1 MGEWGAGV
9 IFYRQDPAMLAL
21 ALVAALVWDSVWGEM
36 ANVWHPVVY
45 MGRTI
50 RLGRD
55 LGLRTVRGPF
65 GQLLWGAAMA
75 MVIPGLFTILAMGLL
90 AASHRLGAV
99 WEGLLSVYLLKSSF
113 AIRALR
119 DAAFD
124 VKKALATEDLE
135 RSRFA
140 LRSLCSRDAST
151 LEAKDIASAT
161 IGSLAENLSDS
172 VVAPLFFFLVF
183 GIPGAICYRV
193 VNTMDAIV
201 GYRGKYEYLGKVP
214 ARLDD
219 LLNLIPARIT
229 ACLLLLASIWDLE
242 VCRRAA
248 HILRR
253 DRRKTPS
260 PNGGWPMST
269 MAGLLRVEVN
279 KIGVY
284 SLGDPVRPLSS
295 GSIDE
300 AWQFARAATCLLG
313 AAAITLL
320 VVQALWI

>member
-1 MGEWGAGV
+1 MGEWASLV
-9 IFYRQDPAMLAL
+9 FFRQDPAMLAL
-21 ALVAALVWDSVWGEM
+21 ALVAALVWDRVWGEM

-55 LGLRTVRGPF
+55 MGLRVARKPF
-65 GQLLWGAAMA
+65 GELLWGGMMA
-75 MVIPGLFTILAMGLL
+75 LVIPGMFTVLAMGLL
-90 AASHRLGAV
+90 ACAHRLGVV
-99 WEGLLSVYLLKSSF
+99 WEGLLTVYLLKSSF

-124 VKKALATEDLE
+124 VKQALATQDLE
-135 RSRFA
+135 KSRFA

-172 VVAPLFFFLVF
+172 IVAPLFFFLVF
-183 GIPGAICYRV
+183 GIPGAVCYRV

-229 ACLLLLASIWDLE
+229 ACLLLLASLWDLE
-242 VCRRAA
+242 LCRRGART
-248 HILRR
+248 LWR

-300 AWQFARAATCLLG
+300 AWSLARAATWILGTSAIILLM
-313 AAAITLL
+313 
-320 VVQALWI
+320 VQMAGR